1 MGPKTKVGVDTP
13 QMEAFRDLMRA
24 QAEIVRRLDHD
35 LQTEAGLSISEYVAL
50 LTLRYAPG
58 GSLAIGDFAC
68 EVHLSKSGVTRL
80 IDRMEKA
87 GMVERVADTSDG
99 RSVRACITEKG
110 RGALRT
116 AWPIHRRGIDEYFG
130 ASLSEAEAK
139 TLSTLLRKVSPA
151 ND

>member
-1 MGPKTKVGVDTP
+1 MRPKTKVGIDTP

-24 QAEIVRRLDHD
+24 QAELVRRLDHD

-50 LTLRYAPG
+50 LTLRYAPD

-87 GMVERVADTSDG
+87 GTVERVADTTDG
-99 RSVRACITEKG
+99 RSVRARITEEG
-110 RGALRT
+110 RGALRR

-130 ASLSEAEAK
+130 ASLSEAEAR
-139 TLSTLLRKVSPA
+139 TLSKLLRKVAVA
-151 ND
+151 NE